1 MENVMILT
9 YISGTIPL
17 SCLQLSC
24 HSLQSIPHTLLK
36 ETNPL
41 DGKDNV
47 LGNSNAPFIPRFFV
61 FDNNSC
67 PCQDKELS
75 ITETN
80 QPTITPL
87 ICSWISCCTQLM
99 KDIPIRENRKSIGNG
114 KC

>member
-17 SCLQLSC
+17 SCLSC

-41 DGKDNV
+41 DGIGNI
-47 LGNSNAPFIPRFFV
+47 LGNSNAPCIPRFFL
-61 FDNNSC
+61 FYFYYNSC
-67 PCQDKELS
+67 PFQDKELS

-99 KDIPIRENRKSIGNG
+99 KDIPIR
-114 KC
+114 